1 MEENKNEVVV
11 VDNMYVA
18 PRTEIKSY
26 RNNYNVTIGEN
37 KYELVRDVDFGKV
50 PKAKTPSLFKAGAEK
65 ILLGYGLYYDVVL
78 TDSYKDHEKGYF
90 YFEHTAR
97 AYDQQGRIVR
107 VGVGC
112 ANTAEK
118 SNGFATG
125 FDTANSAMKKSKKRA
140 VVDLALTLGGLSD
153 AFTQDIED
161 ENNEARA
168 SNLQKDD
175 DFINAKQTKRIFAIA
190 STSGI
195 TVEKAK
201 ELLASWGYTSTKDI
215 KVKDYDSVCER
226 LENYNKEEKK

>member
-1 MEENKNEVVV
+1 MENKNEVVV

-190 STSGI
+190 STAGI

-226 LENYNKEEKK
+226 LENYNKEENK